1 MNKIMMTKYG
11 FVRWPEEDFS
21 DDGTRFTCYK
31 VGKRVLVS
39 KAVCNGQAFIDARI
53 DGFKLPYEV
62 YSDLPHY
69 LATGKLNG
77 VSVASLT
84 DNDLFDLA
92 EACLL
97 YEKEYEEAENSIVMP
112 TYDEIYAQASRVKA
126 LRGGELVIA
135 ERYLKE
141 NIAEVTYNLSV
152 YDWKEIQ
159 SYFRM
164 LKDAA
169 DNYDP
174 ADVAT
179 RMLRTS
185 RSIDFCKPEC
195 RELKESWY
203 YTSLI
208 KLIQKGTKM

>member
-31 VGKRVLVS
+31 VGKRVRVS

-84 DNDLFDLA
+84 DNDLFDLV

-126 LRGGELVIA
+126 IRGGELVIA

-141 NIAEVTYNLSV
+141 NIVEVTYNLSV

-179 RMLRTS
+179 RMLGTS

>member
-31 VGKRVLVS
+31 VGKRVRVS

-62 YSDLPHY
+62 YSNLPHY

-77 VSVASLT
+77 VSVASLS
-84 DNDLFDLA
+84 DNDLFCLV

-126 LRGGELVIA
+126 VRGGELVIA

-159 SYFRM
+159 SYFSM

-179 RMLRTS
+179 RMLGTS

-195 RELKESWY
+195 RELKDSWY
-203 YTSLI
+203 YTSLV
-208 KLIQKGTKM
+208 KLIQKGTKA

>member
-1 MNKIMMTKYG
+1 M
-11 FVRWPEEDFS
+11 
-21 DDGTRFTCYK
+21 
-31 VGKRVLVS
+31 
-39 KAVCNGQAFIDARI
+39 DARI
-53 DGFKLPYEV
+53 AGFKLPYEV
-62 YSDLPHY
+62 YSNLPHY

-84 DNDLFDLA
+84 DNDLFDLV
-92 EACLL
+92 EACLM

-112 TYDEIYAQASRVKA
+112 TYDEIYAQASKVKA
-126 LRGGELVIA
+126 VRGGELAIA
-135 ERYLKE
+135 EQYLKE
-141 NIAEVTYNLSV
+141 NITEVTYNLSV
-152 YDWKEIQ
+152 YDWKEVQ

-174 ADVAT
+174 ADVAN
-179 RMLRTS
+179 RMLGTS

-195 RELKESWY
+195 RELNESWY

-208 KLIQKGTKM
+208 KLIQKGTKT

>member
-11 FVRWPEEDFS
+11 FVRWPAEDFS

-31 VGKRVLVS
+31 VGKRVRVS
-39 KAVCNGQAFIDARI
+39 KAVCDGQAFIDAHI

-62 YSDLPHY
+62 YMNLPHY
-69 LATGKLNG
+69 SALGKLNG

-84 DNDLFDLA
+84 DKDLFDLV
-92 EACLL
+92 EACLQ
-97 YEKEYEEAENSIVMP
+97 YEKEYEEAENSIIMP
-112 TYDEIYAQASRVKA
+112 TYDEIHVQASKVKA
-126 LRGGELVIA
+126 KLAVELAIA
-135 ERYLKE
+135 ERQLATSILKV
-141 NIAEVTYNLSV
+141 AYNLSV
-152 YDWKEIQ
+152 YDWKEVQ

-174 ADVAT
+174 AEVAT
-179 RMLRTS
+179 RMLGTS

-195 RELKESWY
+195 RDLKETWY

-208 KLIQKGTKM
+208 KLIQKGTKT

>member
-11 FVRWPEEDFS
+11 FVRWPAEDFS
-21 DDGTRFTCYK
+21 DDGTRFTCYR
-31 VGKRVLVS
+31 VGKRVRVS

-84 DNDLFDLA
+84 DNDLFDLV

-126 LRGGELVIA
+126 VRGGEFVIA
-135 ERYLKE
+135 ERYLKAS
-141 NIAEVTYNLSV
+141 IAEVTYNLSV
-152 YDWKEIQ
+152 YDWKEVQ

-169 DNYDP
+169 ENYDP

-179 RMLRTS
+179 RMLGTS

-208 KLIQKGTKM
+208 KLIQKGTKA